1 MTPKTKVTNKTED
14 TSKMKCSICKQEGH
28 NKRSCKTMTT
38 PVSAP
43 KIETKTD
50 VKVEPPVKVEMES
63 YTTIIQSALDSSID
77 ISCLNEKVGII
88 CVKEELDVIIKN
100 VSKSWAPFKAIIASI
115 TAKRMNP
122 DWDTRKHQ
130 TQIGGKH
137 SLRTIDRYYV
147 SDYLFKNGFYDT
159 ATEFAL
165 TRSFEKAEPYNKTYS
180 GKISP
185 KDCKPAFLNLVEII
199 NTHGTTKLLNTM
211 LVYLMM
217 FLKERKA
224 NNARLKTSTLE
235 SSKELTLVDVSKGLE
250 AMYSIGSGI
259 SVVPVLVIHTLLNV
273 IQPYLFPRISINGL
287 KQHTAADNH
296 SESYG
301 DVEAFSGSNPVIAIE
316 VKHKIVITESI
327 IMTFDK
333 KTSEVHIPVKFILT
347 TAKTQKQF
355 VKNNI
360 CIDTV
365 SDFTTSYLQ
374 QVLLYESNICSIFV
388 KELRTRIVSYHNISV
403 EMKESINKC
412 LTELLVSPSP

>member
-1 MTPKTKVTNKTED
+1 MNR
-14 TSKMKCSICKQEGH
+14 SICKQEGH

-43 KIETKTD
+43 KIEAETD
-50 VKVEPPVKVEMES
+50 VKAKAPVKVEMES
-63 YTTIIQSALDSSID
+63 YTNIIQSALDSSSVD

-100 VSKSWAPFKAIIASI
+100 VGKSWAPFKATVVSI
-115 TAKRMNP
+115 TAKLMNP

-137 SLRTIDRYYV
+137 SLRTIDRCNV

-165 TRSFEKAEPYNKTYS
+165 TRSFEKAEPYDKTYS
-180 GKISP
+180 GNISP
-185 KDCKPAFLNLVEII
+185 KECKPAFLNLVEII
-199 NTHGTTKLLNTM
+199 NTTGTKELIGNM

-224 NNARLKTSTLE
+224 KNTLLKTSTLE
-235 SSKELTLVDVSKGLE
+235 SSKELTLADVSKGLE
-250 AMYSIGSGI
+250 VMHNIGSGI

-273 IQPYLFPRISINGL
+273 IQPFLFPGISVNNL
-287 KQHTAADNH
+287 KQHTAPDNH

-301 DVEAFSGSNPVIAIE
+301 DVEAFRDSNPVIVIE
-316 VKHKIVITESI
+316 VKHKIAITESI
-327 IMTFDK
+327 ITTFDK
-333 KTSEVHIPVKFILT
+333 KTNEARIPLKFILT
-347 TAKTQKQF
+347 TAKTEKQF

-360 CIDTV
+360 CIDTILG
-365 SDFTTSYLQ
+365 FTTSYLQ
-374 QVLLYESNICSIFV
+374 QMLLAEPNICSIFV
-388 KELRTRIVSYHNISV
+388 KELRKSIVSYHNISV